1 MTVTAVIKFPQ
12 LSSMKPLTI
21 NNLSSRFKG
30 SSSLPLNLLTI
41 ETFTLISLSIFLFL
55 FYCAQQQ
62 FSRQLQSLLAGTQVS
77 MDDDI

>member
-30 SSSLPLNLLTI
+30 SSSLPLDFNN
-41 ETFTLISLSIFLFL
+41 
-55 FYCAQQQ
+55 
-62 FSRQLQSLLAGTQVS
+62 
-77 MDDDI
+77 